1 MLAMNMLLAYNT
13 INSSS
18 KPTAMKTCILFFFVF
33 LLFNMVLLG
42 QTNNVY
48 LYEPSLANPYGLP
61 HPDAPEQ
68 IKDFSL
74 LIGECDCSSVSR
86 KADRTWATAVTM
98 QWRFKYIMNGNAV
111 QDETL
116 KADGTHS
123 GSIRQFDT
131 ETSKWLVHY
140 YTTGKTSNPLPSWEG
155 ARNEDGDIILY
166 RDSPSPQGAPG
177 FYKISFYNI
186 QETGFDWLGEWV
198 NPDGTIRYPLWKISC
213 KKRK

>member
-74 LIGECDCSSVSR
+74 LIGECD
-86 KADRTWATAVTM
+86 
-98 QWRFKYIMNGNAV
+98 
-111 QDETL
+111 
-116 KADGTHS
+116 
-123 GSIRQFDT
+123 
-131 ETSKWLVHY
+131 
-140 YTTGKTSNPLPSWEG
+140 
-155 ARNEDGDIILY
+155 
-166 RDSPSPQGAPG
+166 
-177 FYKISFYNI
+177 
-186 QETGFDWLGEWV
+186 LGQQ
-198 NPDGTIRYPLWKISC
+198 L
-213 KKRK
+213 